1 MQINKILIS
10 SDLLRPLI
18 EPNGNIEYFHKARLD
33 KYYYALCYQIQ
44 EAVNIPVEKFS
55 FDNTDFNFLKFYS
68 LCDME
73 LKDIYSW
80 LKIYD
85 LENIPQV
92 AIDYYKKYIS
102 DSLVIYHEAPNII
115 KRIHDILNIPYIDL
129 NVHPI
134 RFLDDNFW
142 GMTTNNCE
150 IFNKLKKYQV
160 DERSFYLYANLI
172 KAQVKSWTDSKI
184 LPNSLLFT
192 GQTNIDKSLYS
203 NGNAMTIFDF
213 EDKLKQFGNKYSK
226 VYYKAHPYND
236 NLGQIRQFLKQF
248 DFIEEIS
255 ENFYKLCAD
264 SNISAVASITS
275 GTLYEAKYFGK
286 ESIFLGEPYVHLDY
300 SKNCNF
306 NKNTTLS
313 IYNDFLNPVF
323 WMDILSDI
331 LEVNPNVQP
340 IILPHRS
347 NEIRTAFGDYWGQTE
362 LDPCVKMNSKKIDS
376 IIDNIEKTKIE
387 LFSYIDKCNTSLW
400 QTVNDIR
407 KSIQNKTDKL
417 FYKERNGQHRIIH
430 IGPVKIKYNK
440 IRKNELY
447 NYPHS
452 LIIDTTVLCNNNCS
466 FCWRSNYP
474 EYLKH
479 IQKDYSNNHTMDFK
493 TFKKIIDDAV
503 QYDSIRWFSCCGP
516 MGDPM
521 LNSQIADF
529 YEYANSKQHFKD
541 ICVNT
546 NGLAIDKHNISKLL
560 NNLTEFSISVD
571 SICPET
577 YGKIHG
583 NPSYLKKVIENIKTL
598 VEFKRNNKCLA
609 KIVVRFTEN
618 EINMG
623 EFPEFEKF
631 FLRLGVDEINYT
643 KIHGFAGVH
652 KELKNQNTANS
663 CQQILGAINFN
674 FKGDMTTCCVNWQIE
689 PTFGNINKNSI
700 KEIWNNR
707 KMKKWLKNRL
717 DIEPCKNCSGIGCE
731 VQKGTRIIRGNNG

>member
-55 FDNTDFNFLKFYS
+55 FDNTDFNFFKFYS

-255 ENFYKLCAD
+255 ENFYELCAD

-286 ESIFLGEPYVHLDY
+286 ESIFLGEPYIHLDY

-376 IIDNIEKTKIE
+376 IVDNIEKTKIE

-407 KSIQNKTDKL
+407 KSIQNKAGKL
-417 FYKERNGQHRIIH
+417 FYKERNGQKRIIH
-430 IGPVKIKYNK
+430 ILGIKISYTKPLELSNIDKISNEKFIFGEEAIRKLLKDYKFTTVLDIGCGEGLHSEIFKKNGKQVTSLDYGKSPYVLKMRDMQNVIIEDFMKHDFKKTKFDAIWCCHVLEHQLNPNLFLEKINSLLTDNGILAITVPPLKNEIVGGHVAVWNAGLLLYQLILAGFDCKDAIVKKYDYNISVIVRKKRIDIKNKLIYDNGDISTIKRYLPKQIKYNT
-440 IRKNELY
+440 N
-447 NYPHS
+447 
-452 LIIDTTVLCNNNCS
+452 
-466 FCWRSNYP
+466 
-474 EYLKH
+474 
-479 IQKDYSNNHTMDFK
+479 
-493 TFKKIIDDAV
+493 
-503 QYDSIRWFSCCGP
+503 
-516 MGDPM
+516 
-521 LNSQIADF
+521 
-529 YEYANSKQHFKD
+529 FKD
-541 ICVNT
+541 ISFD
-546 NGLAIDKHNISKLL
+546 GD
-560 NNLTEFSISVD
+560 
-571 SICPET
+571 
-577 YGKIHG
+577 
-583 NPSYLKKVIENIKTL
+583 IENI
-598 VEFKRNNKCLA
+598 
-609 KIVVRFTEN
+609 
-618 EINMG
+618 
-623 EFPEFEKF
+623 
-631 FLRLGVDEINYT
+631 
-643 KIHGFAGVH
+643 
-652 KELKNQNTANS
+652 
-663 CQQILGAINFN
+663 
-674 FKGDMTTCCVNWQIE
+674 NW
-689 PTFGNINKNSI
+689 
-700 KEIWNNR
+700 
-707 KMKKWLKNRL
+707 
-717 DIEPCKNCSGIGCE
+717 
-731 VQKGTRIIRGNNG
+731 